1 MLKSQDYG
9 GFTLKAV
16 PVQNIII
23 YWRPPSGGFP
33 ILGCFVRFSGEN
45 PMRCTAFGSVVPDPL
60 RRYADMC
67 NPYKNIYTMKTYLR
81 ILSIPIAV
89 LMGTG
94 AIVLSTGCSGTAT
107 RESTGEYI
115 DNSAITAKVKAALAK
130 DEVVKARQVNVDS
143 FRGVVQLSGFVD
155 NATEKE
161 RAGQI
166 AAGIQGVKEVRNNIT
181 VK

>member
-1 MLKSQDYG
+1 
-9 GFTLKAV
+9 
-16 PVQNIII
+16 
-23 YWRPPSGGFP
+23 
-33 ILGCFVRFSGEN
+33 
-45 PMRCTAFGSVVPDPL
+45 
-60 RRYADMC
+60 
-67 NPYKNIYTMKTYLR
+67 MKTYLR
-81 ILSIPIAV
+81 IMSSSVAILI
-89 LMGTG
+89 GTG
-94 AIVLSTGCSGTAT
+94 AIAFSTGCSGTST

-166 AAGIQGVKEVRNNIT
+166 AAGVQGVKEVRNNIT